1 MRIEYVGH
9 SCFVLEYKTHNILID
24 PFISKNPLI
33 KASLDNFNPN
43 LILVSHDHF
52 DHLGDTESI
61 AKKNNSTVICENA
74 IGEKLKERGLWVLS
88 GTIGDTINYKG
99 IEITFVKAVHRS
111 DSGVATG
118 LIIKIEEHTIYF
130 AGDTDYFIEI
140 KEIAEKFHPDIAILP
155 IGGIYTIDPKGAIE
169 FLKELKPKFVIPM
182 HYKTFM
188 NLYGTPEQLQ
198 DLIEKENLET
208 KQITLNF
215 GQSIEI

>member
-1 MRIEYVGH
+1 MKIEYIGH
-9 SCFVLEYKTHNILID
+9 SCFVISYQNHNILID
-24 PFISKNPLI
+24 PFISKNPML
-33 KASLDNFNPN
+33 KANLENFTPD

-52 DHLGDTESI
+52 DHVGDTESI
-61 AKKNNSTVICENA
+61 AKANNSTVVCENA
-74 IGEKLKERGLWVLS
+74 LGEKLKEKGLWVLS

-99 IEITFVKAVHRS
+99 LEITFVKAIHRS
-111 DSGVATG
+111 DNGIATG
-118 LIIKIEEHTIYF
+118 LIIKTEEHTIYF

-140 KEIAEKFHPDIAILP
+140 KEIAENFKPDIAILP
-155 IGGIYTIDPKGAIE
+155 IGGVYTIDPKGAIE

-198 DLIEKENLET
+198 ELIEKENLDI
-208 KQITLNF
+208 KQITLDF